1 MDDSIFDVT
10 GYQPA
15 LYKPRHDVPDVNN
28 YHYSCLFPI
37 IPSSNTA
44 IMSDQNEESFVPQ
57 SEENVEYSNVDAAKE
72 DKAAADSEAT
82 GTVSKGA
89 SLLHSPG

>member
-1 MDDSIFDVT
+1 MTFDVT
-10 GYQPA
+10 GYH
-15 LYKPRHDVPDVNN
+15 PRPRYITPDKDRSDVNN
-28 YHYSCLFPI
+28 YHYFRLFSI

-89 SLLHSPG
+89 SLLHFLG

>member
-1 MDDSIFDVT
+1 MTFDVT
-10 GYQPA
+10 GYH
-15 LYKPRHDVPDVNN
+15 PRPRYITPDKDRSDVNN
-28 YHYSCLFPI
+28 YHYFRLFSI
-37 IPSSNTA
+37 ILSSNTA
-44 IMSDQNEESFVPQ
+44 IMSDQNESFVPQ

>member
-1 MDDSIFDVT
+1 
-10 GYQPA
+10 
-15 LYKPRHDVPDVNN
+15 
-28 YHYSCLFPI
+28 
-37 IPSSNTA
+37 
-44 IMSDQNEESFVPQ
+44 MSDQNEESFVPQ